1 MGPASR
7 PERWWICGVAADSRI
22 YTLLLCILTTGRW
35 RYSVARPIKLS
46 HYVLQSQNP
55 HRLASWYAALLDADI
70 VFKTDFLTLLTYDEE
85 HHRIAFAALPPAA
98 NGQIAKRENG
108 QPGLS
113 HVAFGFET
121 LGELLTCFED
131 AKERGDAPVVSI
143 HHGPTISLYY
153 KDPDGNNVETFI
165 EVLPTAK
172 AAMDYLFSPA
182 FQQNPVGVPFDAHAA
197 LAKLKSGV
205 PIADIMAFDH
215 TNKVDVPTL
224 GRQTMEALG

>member
-1 MGPASR
+1 MAKPN
-7 PERWWICGVAADSRI
+7 
-22 YTLLLCILTTGRW
+22 
-35 RYSVARPIKLS
+35 KLS

-98 NGQIAKRENG
+98 DGAIAKRENG

-113 HVAFGFET
+113 HVAFGFDSIS
-121 LGELLTCFED
+121 ELLTCYEN
-131 AKERGDAPVVSI
+131 AKKRGDAPVVSL
-143 HHGPTISLYY
+143 HHGPTVSLYY

-165 EVLPTAK
+165 ECFPTAK
-172 AAMDYLFSPA
+172 GAMDYLLSPA
-182 FQQNPVGVPFDAHAA
+182 FQANPVGVPFDADAA

-205 PIADIMAFDH
+205 PLADIIAFDR
-215 TNKVDVPTL
+215 TRKVDVATL